1 MAAVF
6 CCDLNL
12 FLSYGFGNLP
22 FFQVASDLIFQ
33 LIAHESKKRRLLLFL
48 ILFPRHK
55 MSILLP
61 RFCK

>member
-33 LIAHESKKRRLLLFL
+33 LIAHESKKKETA
-48 ILFPRHK
+48 P
-55 MSILLP
+55 LP
-61 RFCK
+61 YSLPKT